1 MNNIIDNM
9 KGGGKI
15 TFFFLGLTFTG
26 IAVILFILGG
36 IVIDY
41 YNKSVTESE
50 TTESETPDVINYN
63 LGLSGIIS
71 GSILVALAIIFFCL
85 LAVPGF

>member
-15 TFFFLGLTFTG
+15 TNFLLGLTFTG

-36 IVIDY
+36 IVINDY
-41 YNKSVTESE
+41 KQSVTESE
-50 TTESETPDVINYN
+50 TSESKPPNVINYN
-63 LGLSGIIS
+63 LGLSGIIT
-71 GSILVALAIIFFCL
+71 GSVVVVLAIIFFCM
-85 LAVPGF
+85 LAVPSA

>member
-1 MNNIIDNM
+1 M

-15 TFFFLGLTFTG
+15 SFFLLGLTFTG

-50 TTESETPDVINYN
+50 TAESETPDVINYN
-63 LGLSGIIS
+63 LGLTGIIS
-71 GSILVALAIIFFCL
+71 GSVVVAAAIIFFCM
-85 LAVPGF
+85 LAVPGP